1 MGGWYIDREFF
12 FKYSTQY
19 LMNEH
24 SKHKIE
30 IPRLQVT
37 MYYLFIMSTP
47 NCRSLLTRKVDL
59 IN

>member
-12 FKYSTQY
+12 FKNSTQY
-19 LMNEH
+19 LMNEL

-30 IPRLQVT
+30 IPHLQVA

>member
-30 IPRLQVT
+30 IPRLQAA
-37 MYYLFIMSTP
+37 MYYLFIM
-47 NCRSLLTRKVDL
+47 
-59 IN
+59 

>member
-12 FKYSTQY
+12 FKHSTQY

-30 IPRLQVT
+30 IPHLQAA
-37 MYYLFIMSTP
+37 MYYLFIMYTP
-47 NCRSLLTRKVDL
+47 NCRSLLTRKVYL